1 MARKWTEDEQTQF
14 LNLFN
19 SGHTKEEIAAALG
32 RSPLS
37 IEFRLKAHVVTLH
50 NNGLSNDEIVT
61 LTKLTPEQVTEA
73 LETALIKSAASR
85 KGARWTEE
93 EVINLLTALRRN
105 KPHISIAKDCQ
116 RTLDSVTAKIESLA
130 YTYYHEDKKSV
141 TEIAT
146 LLKLS
151 EEEVTY
157 IVSKTKVKK
166 AKSKPESNESNEIF
180 QPQE

>member
-1 MARKWTEDEQTQF
+1 MARKWTEAEQAEF
-14 LNLFN
+14 VNLFN
-19 SGHTKEEIAAALG
+19 SGQTKEQIAAALG

-37 IEFRLKAHVVTLH
+37 IEFRLKAHAVTLH
-50 NNGLSNDEIVT
+50 NSGLTNEEIVT
-61 LTKLTPEQVTEA
+61 LTSLTLEQVTEA
-73 LETALIKSAASR
+73 IETAAIKTSAVR

-105 KPHISIAKDCQ
+105 KPITSIAKDCQ
-116 RTLDSVTAKIESLA
+116 RSLDSVTAKIESLA
-130 YTYYHEDKKSV
+130 YNYYHEDKKTV
-141 TEIAT
+141 AEIAT

-166 AKSKPESNESNEIF
+166 AKSKPESNEIF